1 VIENNGTLLFQ
12 PSKYIDFNYRVD
24 QHQINDTLHLDIIR
38 DGKPLAVQLPL
49 DKAVSSVYAHDQKP
63 RYFIYGGYVFTP
75 TQLADTCQKR
85 KDYDKN
91 EFKDKV
97 ENVSIVKVLA
107 ASSNVGYHD
116 LTLRI
121 QTINGQTFNDFR
133 EFYKL
138 MKQVKTPFITLED
151 LDGYQVVINRQV
163 AESEHDELLKRYNM
177 ESSQSPDLDD
187 LEAELSKN

>member
-1 VIENNGTLLFQ
+1 
-12 PSKYIDFNYRVD
+12 
-24 QHQINDTLHLDIIR
+24 
-38 DGKPLAVQLPL
+38 
-49 DKAVSSVYAHDQKP
+49 
-63 RYFIYGGYVFTP
+63 
-75 TQLADTCQKR
+75 
-85 KDYDKN
+85 
-91 EFKDKV
+91 
-97 ENVSIVKVLA
+97 
-107 ASSNVGYHD
+107 